1 MRKVK
6 LLKPFLLF
14 SSFVLKL
21 VNILSQFDWERI
33 DVHGQTGDKDLV
45 LMLN

>member
-1 MRKVK
+1 MSKVQ
-6 LLKPFLLF
+6 LLKPFLF

-21 VNILSQFDWERI
+21 VNILSQFDWERV

>member
-1 MRKVK
+1 MSKVQ
-6 LLKPFLLF
+6 LLKPFLL

-21 VNILSQFDWERI
+21 VNILSQFDWERV